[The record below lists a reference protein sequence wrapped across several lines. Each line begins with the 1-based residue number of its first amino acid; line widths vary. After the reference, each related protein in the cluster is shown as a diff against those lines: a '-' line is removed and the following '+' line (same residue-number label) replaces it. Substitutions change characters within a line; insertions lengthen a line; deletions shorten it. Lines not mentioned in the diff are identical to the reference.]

1 MCGRAGLAPL
11 NVLCGGWKQLYG
23 DACALLR
30 RYWYRLGTRRYVQE
44 LFERTPL
51 TAAYITDPTPT
62 APSPALVRPPR
73 LHTNTHIC
81 MYMHRCSS
89 CPR

>member
-1 MCGRAGLAPL
+1 M
-11 NVLCGGWKQLYG
+11 QLYG

-73 LHTNTHIC
+73 LHTNTHMHTHTYVCIC
-81 MYMHRCSS
+81 TDAAAAQDRVGCVSMGGG
-89 CPR
+89 